1 MTNYT
6 LAGNLFIFLPHKGAL
21 KARGSTAQGEGAR
34 EACDGTLIW
43 NDLSS

>member
-21 KARGSTAQGEGAR
+21 KARGSTAQGEGC
-34 EACDGTLIW
+34 EAAETLGYE
-43 NDLSS
+43 